1 LPRIVTAGRIREQ
14 GAVYELSDQVKAGD
28 RHFRINAAERKT
40 AREEIMAERIM
51 SRSHF
56 RAVPMMGALLLATI
70 LPAAGCNAL
79 DFMPLVSATKTLSED
94 FQTGAAPKIIIA
106 TFNGAIDVSRG
117 TDEQVVVDVTKSA
130 SGFDQAAAE
139 ANLDS
144 VQVTMV
150 QKGDTIEITA
160 KKLGNQPGN
169 FGAAVV
175 IAVPRAAELDL
186 RTSNGA
192 VVCESIDG
200 DIEIHSSNGKLE
212 IVEGRGKLKLDTS
225 NGTIKI
231 DAKDATVNARTSNGR
246 IEFAGSL
253 AEGQHKF
260 KTSNG
265 RIEMV
270 LPDDASFQFTGSTSN
285 SRVRCDFPHTSRRSH
300 RGRGH
305 LEVTVGGEQEPKCQ
319 IVATSSNGSIS
330 LQPASKVEN
339 DNDDDN

>member
-1 LPRIVTAGRIREQ
+1 MAGSSLRGVAAL
-14 GAVYELSDQVKAGD
+14 GA
-28 RHFRINAAERKT
+28 
-40 AREEIMAERIM
+40 M
-51 SRSHF
+51 
-56 RAVPMMGALLLATI
+56 LLATI
-70 LPAAGCNAL
+70 VSTAGCNAL
-79 DFMPLVSATKTLSED
+79 EFMPLVTATKTLSED
-94 FQTGAAPKIIIA
+94 FKTAAAPKIIIA
-106 TFNGAIDVSRG
+106 TFNGTIDVSRG
-117 TDEQVVVDVTKSA
+117 TDDKVVVDVTKSA

-139 ANLDS
+139 ANLDN

-160 KKLGNQPGN
+160 KKLNNQPGN

-175 IAVPRAAELDL
+175 IAVPRAAELNL

-212 IVEGRGKLKLDTS
+212 IVEGRGELKLDTS
-225 NGTIKI
+225 NGTIKV
-231 DAKDATVNARTSNGR
+231 DAQDALVNARTSNGR

-270 LPDDASFQFTGSTSN
+270 LPDDASFRFIGSTSN
-285 SRVRCDFPHTSRRSH
+285 SRVRCGFPHTSRRSQH
-300 RGRGH
+300 GRGH
-305 LEVTVGGEQEPKCQ
+305 LEVTVGGEQKPKCE
-319 IVATSSNGSIS
+319 IVASSSNGSIS

-339 DNDDDN
+339 GNDDDN